1 MKVVMKDQ
9 QLKRMDLTGVAMVI
23 SQKDSSKYDQMRGKE
38 MIGYFTD
45 NQLSRINVYGNGQT
59 IYYAI
64 DKDVIV
70 GANKTECSDL
80 TIYLRDNQISR
91 VSYMTKP
98 DGTYYPL
105 ELLPPEEA
113 LLSGFKWVEEWR
125 PRDYLDVF
133 RWK

>member
-1 MKVVMKDQ
+1 
-9 QLKRMDLTGVAMVI
+9 VI

-38 MIGYFTD
+38 MTGYFKD
-45 NQLSRINVYGNGQT
+45 NQLSQINVSGNGQT
-59 IYYAI
+59 IYYAV
-64 DKDVIV
+64 DQDVII

-80 TIYLRDNQISR
+80 VIHLKDNQISK
-91 VSYMTKP
+91 VNYMTKP

-105 ELLPPEEA
+105 ELLPAGEK
-113 LLSGFKWVEEWR
+113 LLSDFKWVDEWR